1 MHSRIELVPVSRL
14 VPSRWTREETHEDL
28 VESFTSGAQT
38 QLQNIVC
45 RLLEDGKLEVLA
57 GARRLA
63 AARQMGWSHLE
74 VKVLECSDEKAEL
87 VFWEENVRRKGLK
100 GEMGAQAI
108 ARLKQLIDPDAHRGG
123 DRRSRAF
130 KESNGQNGQMNVVAQ
145 LAKIT
150 GKSER
155 QVRRLVA
162 IGNGGTTARDP
173 REIIS
178 DRLRQALRLA
188 ARCLNELG
196 YLDHEHRTEMQKL
209 LDACQV
215 ALVAASN
222 ERRSNSR
229 RTHQ

>member
-28 VESFTSGAQT
+28 VESFINGAKT
-38 QLQNIVC
+38 QLQNLVC
-45 RLLEDGKLEVLA
+45 RLLDDGKLEVLA

-63 AARQMGWSHLE
+63 AAREMGWSHLE

-100 GEMGAQAI
+100 GEMGAQAV
-108 ARLKQLIDPDAHRGG
+108 ARLKHLLDPETHRGG
-123 DRRSRAF
+123 DRRSQAF
-130 KESNGQNGQMNVVAQ
+130 QKSKGQNGRLKVEAQ

-173 REIIS
+173 P
-178 DRLRQALRLA
+178 
-188 ARCLNELG
+188 G
-196 YLDHEHRTEMQKL
+196 DHF
-209 LDACQV
+209 
-215 ALVAASN
+215 
-222 ERRSNSR
+222 
-229 RTHQ
+229 